1 MATQITVDATKTG
14 GEISPLWFGHNLEHT
29 RSCLWRGLSAQLIAN
44 RKFAGMPQH
53 NGVASG
59 WYPTGSRES
68 WCLLEMMGGYKGTD
82 GEPYTG
88 HYDPRN
94 GSDCQRQRIE
104 CFKPSQC
111 GIGQRG
117 IPLVKG
123 QRYRGRFALQADR
136 EVTVSIRAEGE
147 PVSPG
152 RFQVGPGR
160 WTEAEF
166 KFTARKTDDD
176 ARIEVTFGGPG
187 VLHVGMASLRPA
199 DHFLGMRR
207 DVVELLKE
215 MGVPLLRWPGGNFAG
230 DYRWQD
236 GLLPAHRRAPLR
248 SAFFETLPHT
258 DGYDMHEIGTD
269 EFIALC
275 RELGAEPF
283 LTLNLS
289 FEGPEEAAA
298 WVEYCNGGPDTKW
311 GGLRAER
318 GHAEPYRVKHW
329 TLGNEM
335 GYSHMRGPHGPKE
348 YGELAAA
355 CARAMRKVDPSLV
368 FTASTG
374 WSEAWYQGLL
384 ASGEDYYDHISHHTY
399 NTLPRAFEGE
409 KGAAEFRHLTSCPDI
424 IFRTRARGDGYTGET
439 RLTMLDMRDLINE
452 SPRGQGTLE
461 QGLSVAPPA
470 SSGESGCH
478 AQTGLG
484 VPGERVTASPSEETA
499 RPVKPIGI
507 AFDEWNVWYG
517 WYREPGVA
525 EGIYAALMLNS
536 LCRESLK
543 LGVTIGCYFQP
554 VNEGAILVEPDSAH
568 LTPIGQAHSLFKAH
582 YHNQLIEVARSHK
595 RLACGEE
602 NESDAAE
609 ATAPDDADID
619 LAASLNPET
628 RALTLTM
635 VNRSP
640 EASQSVE
647 IHLENATPKKIEG
660 ILLSSDSFRP
670 GSVFRRSRLGIQR
683 KGETFSV
690 TLPPHSVARVMCL

>member
-1 MATQITVDATKTG
+1 MPAKFEIDLSKTA

-53 NGVASG
+53 NGVAAG

-68 WCLLEMMGGYKGTD
+68 WCLLEMAGGQKGTD
-82 GEPYTG
+82 GETYTA

-94 GSDCQRQRIE
+94 GGDCQRQRIE
-104 CFKPSQC
+104 CFKAAQC
-111 GIGQRG
+111 GIGQHG

-123 QRYRGRFALQADR
+123 QRYRGRFALLADR

-147 PVSPG
+147 PVNPG

-166 KFTARKTDDD
+166 KFAALKTDDD
-176 ARIEVTFGGPG
+176 ARIEATFGGPG
-187 VLHVGMASLRPA
+187 VLYVGMASLRPA

-236 GLLPAHRRAPLR
+236 GLLPVHRRAPLR

-289 FEGPEEAAA
+289 FEGPEEAVA

-311 GGLRAER
+311 GALRAER
-318 GHAEPYRVKHW
+318 GHAEPYHVKHW

-335 GYSHMRGPHGPKE
+335 GYSHMRGPHTPGG

-384 ASGEDYYDHISHHTY
+384 ATEEDYYDHISHHTY
-399 NTLPRAFEGE
+399 NTLPRSFEGE
-409 KGAAEFRHLTSCPDI
+409 KGAEEFRHLASCPDI

-439 RLTMLDMRDLINE
+439 RLTVLDMRDLINE
-452 SPRGQGTLE
+452 SPR
-461 QGLSVAPPA
+461 
-470 SSGESGCH
+470 
-478 AQTGLG
+478 
-484 VPGERVTASPSEETA
+484 RD
-499 RPVKPIGI
+499 RNIGI

-525 EGIYAALMLNS
+525 EGIYAALMLNY
-536 LCRESLK
+536 LCRESRR
-543 LGVTIGCYFQP
+543 LGITMGCYFQP
-554 VNEGAILVEPDSAH
+554 VNEGAILVEPDSAR

-582 YHNQLIEVARSHK
+582 YGNQL
-595 RLACGEE
+595 L
-602 NESDAAE
+602 ES
-609 ATAPDDADID
+609 APPQDADVD
-619 LAASLNPET
+619 VAASLNPET

-640 EASQSVE
+640 EASQTVE
-647 IHLENATPKKIEG
+647 IHLENAAPKKIEG
-660 ILLSSDSFRP
+660 VLLSSDSFRP

-683 KGETFSV
+683 KGDTFSV
-690 TLPPHSVARVMCL
+690 TLPPHSVARVIVS